1 MLQHRSGTK
10 IEDMYWIDGD
20 TGEIVASALNEQQE
34 SAVKY
39 SNAIKKA
46 IKGKTNLV
54 TMHTHPSSMPPSGA
68 DFNSAVEHE
77 YMISLVLCHDGKII
91 QYVANE
97 RIPIYIYERYV
108 SEFKTEGLDEYN
120 AQWEALVKLKK
131 SYDIDFWEVR
141 P

>member
-1 MLQHRSGTK
+1 MEKQILLPCIH
-10 IEDMYWIDGD
+10 I
-20 TGEIVASALNEQQE
+20 
-34 SAVKY
+34 
-39 SNAIKKA
+39 
-46 IKGKTNLV
+46 
-54 TMHTHPSSMPPSGA
+54 HPSSMPPSGA
-68 DFNSAVEHE
+68 DFNSAVEHG

-91 QYVANE
+91 QYMVNE

-108 SEFKTEGLDEYN
+108 SECKTEGLDEYN